1 MLLEQVIEKIEF
13 ELEEINSLFELY
25 KDELLALNKKPNLME
40 VTAFAGVLHSFY
52 NGLEKI
58 FLVIAKN
65 IDNKMPD
72 DSKWHKTLLLQMTID
87 NESMCKVLSHE
98 MKDRLLDYLAFR
110 HFFRHTYSFRLDW
123 EEMEDLIKSIS
134 DVWRKFKSE
143 IAGFLKRMRNSE
155 SSTQDAL

>member
-1 MLLEQVIEKIEF
+1 VLLEQVIEKIEF

-25 KDELLALNKKPNLME
+25 KDELLALKQKPNLME

-52 NGLEKI
+52 NGVEKI

-65 IDNKMPD
+65 IDKEMPD
-72 DSKWHKTLLLQMTID
+72 DSKWHKALLLQMTTD
-87 NESMCKVLSHE
+87 NESRCAVLSQE

-123 EEMEDLIKSIS
+123 EEMEDLIKSIN

-143 IAGFLKRMRNSE
+143 IVGFLKRIRKSE
-155 SSTQDAL
+155 NNT

>member
-13 ELEEINSLFELY
+13 ELEEIDSLFELY

-65 IDNKMPD
+65 IDKKMPD
-72 DSKWHKTLLLQMTID
+72 DSKWHKTLLLQMTTD
-87 NESMCKVLSHE
+87 SESRCEVLSHE

-123 EEMEDLIKSIS
+123 EEMEDLIKSIN

-143 IAGFLKRMRNSE
+143 LAGFLKRIRKSENS
-155 SSTQDAL
+155 T